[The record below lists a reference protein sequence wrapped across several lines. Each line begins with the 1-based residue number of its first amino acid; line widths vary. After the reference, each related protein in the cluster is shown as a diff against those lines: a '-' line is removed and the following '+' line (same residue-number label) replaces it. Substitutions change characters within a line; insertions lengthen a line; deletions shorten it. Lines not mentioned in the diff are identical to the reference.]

1 MALYSWFTR
10 TNKEPNIQQVNTHEH
25 LVNTAETAKYIER
38 YTMWPTA
45 KIKPTNKIMTPMFK
59 EKSQNTKQVNTTTS
73 LPTGTELAI
82 VKS

>member
-10 TNKEPNIQQVNTHEH
+10 TNKKPVIKHVKTNKA
-25 LVNTAETAKYIER
+25 LVNNAETEKYIEH

-45 KIKPTNKIMTPMFK
+45 KIKPKNEIITPSFS
-59 EKSQNTKQVNTTTS
+59 EVPSEPLNS
-73 LPTGTELAI
+73 ALPISTELAI